1 MIPSWKASKKSL
13 HGSTASVYDLPMN
26 REIQKNQRKL
36 RDFTTNPTDPRW
48 WVLALVVLG
57 AVGLTVCVLLVL

>member
-1 MIPSWKASKKSL
+1 
-13 HGSTASVYDLPMN
+13 MN

-57 AVGLTVCVLLVL
+57 AVGLTVCVLLEIL